1 MSNKSHNVNN
11 KDLIELKKMRQ
22 GLISPPKNDDAP
34 KQKLKGFPA
43 FANFLRYHV
52 WHIVVIA
59 CAFVFVVSL
68 GKKILTEK
76 TPDCLV
82 VINTGAMN
90 LSEVSNEYA
99 KVLTEYCPDSN
110 GDGKTLVEVLDCS
123 YDENGSNK
131 EEIAARATKFKLQF
145 NVNHAQL
152 FILSYDNMVK
162 LEKEIDGGLWVADLN
177 LSEYDGKAVK
187 LNGTKFDEILK
198 ENDDIGY
205 TEDVSLCMRKSG
217 KHIANSKNGKPA
229 IKAAKEIL
237 FELDKLSQK

>member
-1 MSNKSHNVNN
+1 MSKSHNVNN

-22 GLISPPKNDDAP
+22 GLISPPKNDDVP

-90 LSEVSNEYA
+90 LTEVSKEYSEFLA
-99 KVLTEYCPDSN
+99 QYCPDSN
-110 GDGKTLVEVLDCS
+110 DDGKTLVEVLDCS
-123 YDENGSNK
+123 YDENGTNY
-131 EEIAARATKFKLQF
+131 EEVGARATKFKLQF
-145 NVNHAQL
+145 NINYAQL

-162 LEKEIDGGLWVADLN
+162 LDKETDGGLWVDTLN
-177 LSEYDGKAVK
+177 LSEYNGKAVK

-198 ENDDIGY
+198 ANDGIGY
-205 TEDVSLCMRKSG
+205 TEDVYLCMRKSG
-217 KHIANSKNGKPA
+217 EKIANSKSGKAA
-229 IKAAKEIL
+229 IKAAKEMLIKI
-237 FELDKLSQK
+237 DKLAQK